1 MVDREQYICQVNII
15 EGIIILSTALITGIK
30 VRADR
35 VFSLVVA
42 SILYI

>member
-15 EGIIILSTALITGIK
+15 EGIIILSIILITGIK
-30 VRADR
+30 VRAGR
-35 VFSLVVA
+35 VFGLVIA